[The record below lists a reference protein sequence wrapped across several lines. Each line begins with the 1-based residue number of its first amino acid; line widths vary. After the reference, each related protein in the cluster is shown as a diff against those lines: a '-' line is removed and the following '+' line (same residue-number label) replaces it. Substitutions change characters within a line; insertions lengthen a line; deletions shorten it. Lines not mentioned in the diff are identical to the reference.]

1 MKSRNLA
8 TISLAVMACGFLLTL
23 FLPDNLAV
31 VLLRGGFEAGLVG
44 DCRLVC
50 GYRTVPPSA
59 GLADSAY
66 LASAE
71 EPG

>member
-44 DCRLVC
+44 GLPTGLQLPHCSAIRWVC
-50 GYRTVPPSA
+50 QYRIPRFC
-59 GLADSAY
+59 
-66 LASAE
+66 
-71 EPG
+71 